1 MYNIIMY
8 AIQLGVAIASL
19 FNEKVRKMWR
29 GEREAFR
36 ILKEQVDPN
45 AQYVWFHAASLGEF
59 EQGRPIMERLRQEH
73 PEYKILLTFYSPS
86 GYEVRK
92 NYQGADI
99 ICYMPIDTVTNA
111 RRFLRLIRPCMAFF
125 IKYEFWYNFLHILK
139 HRNIPTY
146 SVSSIFRPN
155 QVFFRWYGKNY
166 GRVLRCFT
174 KFFVQNEQS
183 KELLNSIGITEV
195 EITGDTRFDRV
206 LQIKGAAKQLP
217 IVEEFAAHPRPL
229 PKGGEEGSIPQKQT
243 SADKQTVNSPFPLGG
258 VGGRLFVAGSSWP
271 PDEEIFI
278 RYFNEHPE
286 WKLIIAPHV
295 IGEDHLS
302 QIEKLLEGRKVIRYT
317 TAEGQRDSVECQR
330 AKLQNAAVLLI
341 DCFGLLSSIYRYGTV
356 AYVGGGFGV
365 GIHNLPEAAVWGIP
379 VFFGPN
385 NERFQE
391 AQELKKNGG
400 GLEIH
405 DYESF
410 ATQMDALSAHP
421 EDIIKRGKAAGNYV
435 KGQAGA
441 TDRVLQEIK

>member
-59 EQGRPIMERLRQEH
+59 EQGRPIIEQLRKEY

-111 RRFLRLIRPCMAFF
+111 RRFLRLVRPCMAFF

-139 HRNIPTY
+139 HRNVPTY

-155 QVFFRWYGKNY
+155 QVFFRWYGKSY

-195 EITGDTRFDRV
+195 ELTGDTRFDRV
-206 LQIKGAAKQLP
+206 LQIKEAAKELP
-217 IVEEFAAHPRPL
+217 VVEEFL
-229 PKGGEEGSIPQKQT
+229 FEEG
-243 SADKQTVNSPFPLGG
+243 
-258 VGGRLFVAGSSWP
+258 GRRKEEGDFSKSKVFMAGSSWL

-278 RYFNEHPE
+278 KYFNEHRD

-295 IGEDHLS
+295 IGEDHLQ

-317 TAEGQRDSVECQR
+317 EAAKTESQLSTAE
-330 AKLQNAAVLLI
+330 VLII
-341 DCFGLLSSIYRYGTV
+341 DCFGLLSSIYRYGQV

-365 GIHNLPEAAVWGIP
+365 GIHNLPEAAVWDIP

-391 AQELKKNGG
+391 AQELKRNGG

-405 DYESF
+405 NYEEF
-410 ATQMDALSAHP
+410 AARMDELTADPASIL
-421 EDIIKRGKAAGNYV
+421 KRGEAAGSYV
-435 KGQAGA
+435 KGNAGA
-441 TDRVLQEIK
+441 TEIILRQLTVLRIAKRQSRADS

>member
-59 EQGRPIMERLRQEH
+59 EQGRPIIERLRQEH

-139 HRNIPTY
+139 HRNVPTY

-206 LQIKGAAKQLP
+206 LQIKEAAKELP
-217 IVEEFAAHPRPL
+217 VVEALA
-229 PKGGEEGSIPQKQT
+229 S
-243 SADKQTVNSPFPLGG
+243 
-258 VGGRLFVAGSSWP
+258 GRLFVAGSSWL

-278 RYFNEHPE
+278 KYFNEHRD

-295 IGEDHLS
+295 IGEDHLQ

-317 TAEGQRDSVECQR
+317 QADSQRDSLKDAE
-330 AKLQNAAVLLI
+330 VLII
-341 DCFGLLSSIYRYGTV
+341 DCFGLLSSIYRYGQV

-365 GIHNLPEAAVWGIP
+365 GIHNLPEAAVWDIP

-391 AQELKKNGG
+391 AQELKQNGG

-405 DYESF
+405 NYEEF
-410 ATQMDALSAHP
+410 AARMDELTADPTSLL
-421 EDIIKRGKAAGNYV
+421 KRGEAAGGYV
-435 KGQAGA
+435 KGNAGA
-441 TDRVLQEIK
+441 TEIILRQLPITH

>member
-59 EQGRPIMERLRQEH
+59 EQGRPIIEQLRQEY

-99 ICYMPIDTVTNA
+99 ICYMQIDTVTNA

-139 HRNIPTY
+139 HRNVPTY

-155 QVFFRWYGKNY
+155 QVFFRWYGVNY

-206 LQIKGAAKQLP
+206 LQIKEAAKQLP
-217 IVEEFAAHPRPL
+217 VVEKFISGNEDT
-229 PKGGEEGSIPQKQT
+229 K
-243 SADKQTVNSPFPLGG
+243 V
-258 VGGRLFVAGSSWP
+258 FVAGSSWP
-271 PDEEIFI
+271 PDEEIFL

-295 IGEDHLS
+295 IGEDHLQ

-317 TAEGQRDSVECQR
+317 QADSQRDSLKDAE
-330 AKLQNAAVLLI
+330 VLI
-341 DCFGLLSSIYRYGTV
+341 INCFGLLSSIYRYGQV

-365 GIHNLPEAAVWGIP
+365 GIHNLPEAAVWDIP

-405 DYESF
+405 NYEEF
-410 ATQMDALSAHP
+410 AAQMDELTADPASR
-421 EDIIKRGKAAGNYV
+421 IKRGEAAGGYV
-435 KGQAGA
+435 KGNAGA
-441 TDRVLQEIK
+441 TEVVLRQLTIDS